1 MEASISLKKV
11 GKILNSHAV
20 LAGLSFGIERGT
32 ILSVVGPN
40 GAGKSTL
47 LKVIAGILKPEYGS
61 VFIHGKDNQLRKK
74 ETKRL
79 IGYMPQNFNLDPHLS
94 VRENLY
100 FSASL
105 FGLKMEIVRSQVR
118 KYAKTFHIRELLD
131 HLPDEL
137 SYGHLKRILFVR
149 SLLHDPPILLLDE
162 PTTSLDI
169 PSRHIVWD
177 YLHSVRGEKTVVYTT
192 QSIEEAEKVHD
203 RIAILHQ
210 GKVVLDGSLDK
221 LLENIGE
228 LHHFQIHFEHLT
240 EDVFTQL
247 CKISTIVNPK
257 KIGEIFD
264 FYGRN
269 RRVLFDVMKV
279 AIQSNLV
286 DYRSEK
292 VSLETL
298 IMTSTER
305 FEN

>member
-11 GKILNSHAV
+11 GKVLNSHAV

-61 VFIHGKDNQLRKK
+61 VFIHGEDNQLRPK

-105 FGLKMEIVRSQVR
+105 FELKMEIVRSQVR
-118 KYAKTFHIRELLD
+118 KYAKIFHIRKLLD

-203 RIAILHQ
+203 RIAILHR

-221 LLENIGE
+221 LLESSGE
-228 LHHFQIHFEHLT
+228 LHHFQIHFEQLT

-247 CKISTIVNPK
+247 RKISTIINPK

-305 FEN
+305 FES

>member
-1 MEASISLKKV
+1 M
-11 GKILNSHAV
+11 
-20 LAGLSFGIERGT
+20 AGLSFGIERGT

-61 VFIHGKDNQLRKK
+61 VFIHGEDNQLRPK

-105 FGLKMEIVRSQVR
+105 FELKMEIVRSQVR
-118 KYAKTFHIRELLD
+118 KYAKIFHIRELLD

-203 RIAILHQ
+203 RIAILHR

-221 LLENIGE
+221 LLESSGE
-228 LHHFQIHFEHLT
+228 LHHFQIHFEQLT

-247 CKISTIVNPK
+247 RKISTIINPK

-305 FEN
+305 FES